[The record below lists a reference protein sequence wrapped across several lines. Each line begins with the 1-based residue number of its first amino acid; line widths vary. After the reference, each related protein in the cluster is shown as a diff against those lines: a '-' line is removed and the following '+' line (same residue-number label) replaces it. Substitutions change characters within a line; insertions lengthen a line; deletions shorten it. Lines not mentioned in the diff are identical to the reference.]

1 VEIRLDRAAAGAFG
15 APSPDFIKM
24 SISDNGPGLSDENL
38 AYIFNPF
45 FTTREGGTGLGL
57 AICHRIVQDHGGTIE
72 AVNRPEG
79 GARFDVYL
87 PVAEARRTI

>member
-1 VEIRLDRAAAGAFG
+1 
-15 APSPDFIKM
+15 M
-24 SISDNGPGLSDENL
+24 SILDDGNGISGENL

-72 AVNRPEG
+72 ASNRAEG

-87 PVAEARRTI
+87 PAGEGSLARRS